1 MLNDNEKVTLTH
13 GAGGKKTS
21 ELIHDIFQ
29 KHLGNRYFTADDAAV
44 LELDSR
50 HIAVTTD
57 GFIVSPWQ
65 FPGGN
70 IGELCICGTVN
81 DLSCMGARPKYLT
94 CAFQIEEGTP
104 LSDLELIA
112 KSMAETAAAAGVHI
126 VAGDTKVAGKG
137 QVDHCFITTTGVGE
151 RLPGLC
157 PSGSRAKAGD
167 AVIVTGDIGR
177 HGCAILL
184 ARGDYGIDAAVT
196 SDAAPLW
203 SIVEPLTK
211 IAAPEDLHTM
221 RDATR
226 GGVGTV
232 LYEIAGE
239 SSVGIELDSAAIP
252 VAPAV
257 RGTCDMLGLEPLY
270 LACEGRLVIFIPS
283 ERADEVLSII
293 RQTEQGRGAARIGT
307 VVSDHPGKV
316 TINTVLG
323 TQTILPAPGGE
334 LLPRIC

>member
-1 MLNDNEKVTLTH
+1 
-13 GAGGKKTS
+13 
-21 ELIHDIFQ
+21 
-29 KHLGNRYFTADDAAV
+29 
-44 LELDSR
+44 
-50 HIAVTTD
+50 
-57 GFIVSPWQ
+57 
-65 FPGGN
+65 
-70 IGELCICGTVN
+70 
-81 DLSCMGARPKYLT
+81 MGARPKYLT

-104 LSDLELIA
+104 LRDLELIA
-112 KSMAETAAAAGVHI
+112 SSMAETAAAAGVHI

-137 QVDHCFITTTGVGE
+137 QVDHCFITTTGIGE
-151 RLPGLC
+151 LQPGLC
-157 PSGSRAKAGD
+157 PSGSRAAAGD
-167 AVIVTGDIGR
+167 AVIVTGDVGR

-239 SSVGIELDSAAIP
+239 SGVGIELNSAAIP
-252 VAPAV
+252 VDPAV

-270 LACEGRLVIFIPS
+270 LACEGRLVIFTPA
-283 ERADEVLSII
+283 ERADEVLAVI